1 MRNERVY
8 ELLNDIPDMEL
19 YSGAV
24 YTAKWWCEL
33 FIEKLQDEGDTENR
47 DKLKSLVAS
56 DQYYS
61 AMSFI
66 SDCFNISFEVNE
78 LSEASVIHS
87 KNYYNCKLGCLMSE
101 RLVLMSNI
109 EKCKH
114 LFSSEKQN
122 TLEAYRNAL
131 ASIEYIVRNNEFEK
145 EEMESI
151 IDTYMYILKY
161 YGKLFED
168 LKNSYRANKG
178 KEEKKND

>member
-1 MRNERVY
+1 MKVY
-8 ELLNDIPDMEL
+8 ELLNDIPDMKL
-19 YSGAV
+19 YSGDI
-24 YTAKWWCEL
+24 YDGEYWCKIFMKRFRE
-33 FIEKLQDEGDTENR
+33 EGDTGNC
-47 DKLKSLVAS
+47 DTLMSLS
-56 DQYYS
+56 TRRLYYL

-78 LSEASVIHS
+78 LAETSTIHS
-87 KNYYNCKLGCLMSE
+87 KSYYKTKLGCLISE

-122 TLEAYRNAL
+122 TLETYRNAL

-168 LKNSYRANKG
+168 LKDKVRESKG
-178 KEEKKND
+178 KRGKEK